1 MWDVRVVGDGDGDT
15 PSGLPTFVLLYS
27 VMGVCL
33 ARAHRPWAT
42 RTPARNARFCEQDGK
57 ELVQAQFAGESQC
70 DDTEPL
76 RAALTAA
83 LIRDTMHLCIQL

>member
-1 MWDVRVVGDGDGDT
+1 MWDVRAVGGGDGDT
-15 PSGLPTFVLLYS
+15 PSGLPTFLLHS

-33 ARAHRPWAT
+33 VRAHLPWAT
-42 RTPARNARFCEQDGK
+42 RTPARNARLCEQDGK
-57 ELVQAQFAGESQC
+57 ELFQAQFAGESQY
-70 DDTEPL
+70 DGTEPL